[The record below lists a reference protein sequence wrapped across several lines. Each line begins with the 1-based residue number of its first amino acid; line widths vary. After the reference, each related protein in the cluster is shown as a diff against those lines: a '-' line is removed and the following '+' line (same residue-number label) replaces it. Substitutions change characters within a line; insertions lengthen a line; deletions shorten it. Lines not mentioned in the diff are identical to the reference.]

1 MSMTPTRFCSSK
13 RAFSLLEAL
22 VSMALFALVLGL
34 MVQIF
39 TMINRHERSLQGH
52 AQALDAAFSGLERCR
67 RECRMA
73 VRWVT
78 PATSDAALRNTI
90 EFELPDYQQDPIRLP
105 NPPLLDPVPAWD
117 PLGALVRV
125 RYEVIDQTLWRGV
138 LVAGNY
144 QRLPV
149 CPKVVGLSI
158 QRQPPQGLEIK
169 LTLVETGPLNTLTQ
183 QFQLPCAH
191 SWSTP

>member
-1 MSMTPTRFCSSK
+1 MSMTPTPFSFSK
-13 RAFSLLEAL
+13 RAYTLLEAL
-22 VSMALFALVLGL
+22 VSMTLFALVLGL

-39 TMINRHERSLQGH
+39 SMINRNERSLQGH
-52 AQALDAAFSGLERCR
+52 AQALEAALSGLERCR

-73 VRWVT
+73 IRWTT
-78 PATSDAALRNTI
+78 PATSDSALRNSL
-90 EFELPDYQQDPIRLP
+90 EFDLPDYGQDSVRLP
-105 NPPLLDPVPAWD
+105 NPPLVEPLPAWN

-138 LVAGNY
+138 LVGGTY
-144 QRLPV
+144 QRLPL
-149 CPKVVGLSI
+149 CAKVAGLSV
-158 QRQPPQGLEIK
+158 QRQPPGGLELK
-169 LTLVETGPLNTLTQ
+169 LSLLESGPLNTLTQ